1 MAGGVSAN
9 TMLRK
14 KISQAAE
21 KYGMNLFMPELK
33 YCGDNAAMIA
43 SQAFYE
49 YEKGT
54 VAKLDLNAYATMD
67 ITANY
72 AASMEY

>member
-21 KYGMNLFMPELK
+21 KQGMNLFMPELK

-43 SQAFYE
+43 AQAFYE
-49 YEKGT
+49 HEKGT
-54 VAKLDLNAYATMD
+54 VAELDLNAYATMD